1 MNNQNTV
8 VYVKLKGKRPEG
20 FINPPK
26 FEWNLDKERQLWAI
40 VSKLENYQDQIDWQ
54 RLSQTLDVPD
64 YFLKKRSYKLFA
76 KRLKILEQQIERK
89 IKIDDGGGAVEAQ
102 EEPTQ
107 IEPSLSFDDGKITT
121 DDQRLLEEN
130 DNVNILEKTTMRT
143 LQQLHTS
150 KILSRSR
157 LASGNGRD
165 TRNGSQ
171 NQSNSDSESSS
182 SLSVSNSALEE
193 ALMDRLKL

>member
-54 RLSQTLDVPD
+54 GLSHTLDVPD

-76 KRLKILEQQIERK
+76 KRLKLLEQQIERK
-89 IKIDDGGGAVEAQ
+89 IKIDNDGKPQ
-102 EEPTQ
+102 ESTTQ
-107 IEPSLSFDDGKITT
+107 IGPSLSFDDENTTT
-121 DDQRLLEEN
+121 DDQRSLEEN
-130 DNVNILEKTTMRT
+130 ANANILEKTTMRT

-150 KILSRSR
+150 KILSRPR
-157 LASGNGRD
+157 LPSSNGRD

>member
-8 VYVKLKGKRPEG
+8 IYVKLKGKRPDG
-20 FINPPK
+20 FTNPSK
-26 FEWNLDKERQLWAI
+26 FEWNLDKERQLWTI
-40 VSKLENYQDQIDWQ
+40 VSKLENYQDQINWQ
-54 RLSQTLDVPD
+54 ELSQTLDVPD

-89 IKIDDGGGAVEAQ
+89 IKIDDDSVSQ
-102 EEPTQ
+102 EKPTRVD
-107 IEPSLSFDDGKITT
+107 PSLNPDSGNITADDRRSSGT
-121 DDQRLLEEN
+121 N
-130 DNVNILEKTTMRT
+130 DNTNILEKTTMRT

-150 KILSRSR
+150 KILSRAR
-157 LASGNGRD
+157 LISNSGRD
-165 TRNGSQ
+165 TQNSSQ